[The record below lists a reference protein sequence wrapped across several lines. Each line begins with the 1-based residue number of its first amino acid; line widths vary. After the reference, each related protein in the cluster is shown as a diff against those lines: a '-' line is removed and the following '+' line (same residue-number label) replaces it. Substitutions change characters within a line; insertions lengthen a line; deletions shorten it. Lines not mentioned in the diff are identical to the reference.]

1 MYFKYLRVLYYP
13 SSATFRASAASI
25 LAQNASPPAARRS
38 SCAPVSA
45 DGRPWFRLGVTRPQK
60 RGRGGVW
67 GCVLCCSHQKVTNVG
82 GGEEN
87 FRAVFARDV
96 SSFSRGRFAFGRRTR
111 TTQEKPISESYEV
124 TAPRGQARAKG
135 DISLHNDHL
144 LHNVNSL
151 LV

>member
-1 MYFKYLRVLYYP
+1 M
-13 SSATFRASAASI
+13 
-25 LAQNASPPAARRS
+25 
-38 SCAPVSA
+38 
-45 DGRPWFRLGVTRPQK
+45 
-60 RGRGGVW
+60 
-67 GCVLCCSHQKVTNVG
+67 TNVG

-96 SSFSRGRFAFGRRTR
+96 SSFSRERLPFGRRTR

-124 TAPRGQARAKG
+124 TAPRGLVRAKW

-151 LV
+151 LLLYTGILSSPLY